1 MAQAIAAAPGEA
13 DVLAQYAAFEKLA
26 GHLSTMATLAE
37 VRHTIDT
44 RDAFYEAERQ
54 FFDENSPRL
63 ADKQLEVYKAVLAS
77 PHRAAVAEKLGS
89 LALEKMELAVKSQT
103 PEVLE
108 LMAQENALTSAYQKL
123 YASAQ
128 IPFQGQTLTVAQLAK
143 YKTNADRAVRKAAY
157 EAEGA
162 WFDAHSEEFDSLYDQ
177 LVKNRTAQAQAMGYE
192 NFVPLGAIRMNR
204 LGYTRK
210 DMAAYRAQVK
220 RDVVPVVAK
229 LKQLQYARTGISQP
243 KFYDDVFCFKE
254 GNPAP
259 HGTPEEILAA
269 GREMY
274 HALSPETAE
283 FIDEMFD
290 GGLFDVL
297 SKEGKAPGGYC
308 TYLADYKAP
317 FIFSNFNGTSDDV
330 DVLTHEAGH
339 AFAAWVAARKDL
351 PMILEEPGMES
362 CEIHSMS
369 MEFLT
374 AEHHEKFFGTDTPRY
389 ELAHAEDAMYFLPY
403 GTMVDE
409 FQHIMYAEPDLTPGE
424 RNAVWAKL
432 ESEYRPWLDF
442 AGLPFYGRGAGWQ
455 RQLHIYEVP
464 FYYIDYCLAQT
475 VALQFFTA
483 FLHDKKDAWRRY
495 LALVG
500 EAGGKTYPGL
510 VAAAGLDSPFAPG
523 TLAKLGK
530 EVGAWIAAQDAA
542 LNAANQA
549 YGNASI
555 QCSLDFGRPLA
566 TYKYV
571 SCYFGGNGHRGT
583 DYAAPGG
590 TEIYAVSGGV
600 VTAAAYHWSWGYYV
614 QVYHGKDDNG
624 NTYSTLYA
632 HMNSAPVVSV
642 GQPVEKGKVLGY
654 VGSTGNSTGNH
665 LHLEMKVNNVLV
677 NVMNYLS

>member
-1 MAQAIAAAPGEA
+1 
-13 DVLAQYAAFEKLA
+13 
-26 GHLSTMATLAE
+26 
-37 VRHTIDT
+37 
-44 RDAFYEAERQ
+44 
-54 FFDENSPRL
+54 
-63 ADKQLEVYKAVLAS
+63 
-77 PHRAAVAEKLGS
+77 
-89 LALEKMELAVKSQT
+89 
-103 PEVLE
+103 
-108 LMAQENALTSAYQKL
+108 
-123 YASAQ
+123 
-128 IPFQGQTLTVAQLAK
+128 
-143 YKTNADRAVRKAAY
+143 
-157 EAEGA
+157 A
-162 WFDAHSEEFDSLYDQ
+162 WFDAHRAELDELYDK
-177 LVKNRTAQAQAMGYE
+177 LVKNRTAQARKLGYE
-192 NFVPLGAIRMNR
+192 NFIPLGAIRMR
-204 LGYTRK
+204 RIGYTLE
-210 DMAAYRAQVK
+210 DMAAYRAQIK
-220 RDVVPVVAK
+220 KDFVPVVAE
-229 LKQLQYARTGISQP
+229 LKKLQYARTGVADP
-243 KFYDDVFCFKE
+243 KFYDDAFCFAD

-339 AFAAWVAARKDL
+339 AFAAWVAARKHL

-542 LNAANQA
+542 LNA
-549 YGNASI
+549 
-555 QCSLDFGRPLA
+555 R
-566 TYKYV
+566 
-571 SCYFGGNGHRGT
+571 
-583 DYAAPGG
+583 
-590 TEIYAVSGGV
+590 
-600 VTAAAYHWSWGYYV
+600 
-614 QVYHGKDDNG
+614 
-624 NTYSTLYA
+624 
-632 HMNSAPVVSV
+632 
-642 GQPVEKGKVLGY
+642 
-654 VGSTGNSTGNH
+654 
-665 LHLEMKVNNVLV
+665 
-677 NVMNYLS
+677 